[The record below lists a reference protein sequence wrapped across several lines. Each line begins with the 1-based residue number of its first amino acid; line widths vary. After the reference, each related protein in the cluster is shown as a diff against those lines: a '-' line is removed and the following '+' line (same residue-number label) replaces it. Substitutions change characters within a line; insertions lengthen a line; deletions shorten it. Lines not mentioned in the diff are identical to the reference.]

1 MDVSWEQ
8 SGQGR
13 AFKWNYAH
21 KLRLE
26 VEFPFQRISRPL
38 LFVFAHSSQDRRKI
52 WKSGRGESCNPRPF
66 EGECIA
72 SFLAKM
78 GGRGNRLPCCPPTL
92 PVSDGSEPSLGFF
105 ALNSI
110 NHVKP
115 DEIESLPMLPTLTYI
130 YWSVIGPTKLI
141 GICFLRLTYVW
152 FSTWESIKH
161 CIIWMCTWEGN
172 KKQFLGPPW
181 QTFSQKV
188 LFCLQSYI
196 EY

>member
-1 MDVSWEQ
+1 MCSWKKEFFVCPTSIAELTWGWEQ

-78 GGRGNRLPCCPPTL
+78 GGGVIDCPAAPYPPCFRRLW
-92 PVSDGSEPSLGFF
+92 
-105 ALNSI
+105 AQ
-110 NHVKP
+110 
-115 DEIESLPMLPTLTYI
+115 
-130 YWSVIGPTKLI
+130 
-141 GICFLRLTYVW
+141 LRLLCFEQHKSRETRRDREPAHAAYSHLHILERNW
-152 FSTWESIKH
+152 PNKTNRHLFS
-161 CIIWMCTWEGN
+161 
-172 KKQFLGPPW
+172 
-181 QTFSQKV
+181 
-188 LFCLQSYI
+188 
-196 EY
+196 